1 MRPIWQ
7 IRDFEDSDLDQAVH
21 LWEEATVDGSPP
33 LFRVA
38 EVVAAIL
45 AAEPALVAVVGA
57 QVIGT
62 VVTRVSGDR
71 AWILRL
77 AISPAW
83 RQRGVRSSLLD
94 AIHRELLD
102 KGVRQTTAVFPPG
115 EVEEQLFLD
124 HGFTTRPEVTYFE
137 RFLPARPA
145 ELNLLTELGGQR
157 LPTGLWDRLKGM
169 EREKQLIERRIIL
182 PLAKPALAEQH
193 GVEPPKAIV
202 LFGPP
207 GTGKTT
213 FAKGI
218 ASRLDWPFI
227 ELFPSRLAAGGRD
240 GQAHELRLFFNRLAE
255 IDAAVVFIDEVEEIA
270 QSRDDAP
277 VSQAVTNELLKAIPV
292 FRGHANR
299 LLICA
304 TNSIRTLDSA
314 FLRPGR
320 FDHVLPIGPP
330 DDQARWSIWGRYVE
344 GITAAE
350 VDLDALVD
358 ASALFTPADIE
369 FAARKAAQFAFERA
383 VFGGAEGTT
392 EAGATSED
400 FLLAISEVRPT
411 LSRGV
416 VREFEEDIEDFARF

>member
-1 MRPIWQ
+1 
-7 IRDFEDSDLDQAVH
+7 
-21 LWEEATVDGSPP
+21 
-33 LFRVA
+33 
-38 EVVAAIL
+38 
-45 AAEPALVAVVGA
+45 
-57 QVIGT
+57 VIGT
-62 VVTRVSGDR
+62 VVSRVSGDR

-77 AISPAW
+77 AVSAAW
-83 RQRGVRSSLLD
+83 HKRGVRSSLLD

-102 KGVRQTTAVFPPG
+102 KGVRQTTAVFPAG

-124 HGFTTRPEVTYFE
+124 HGFTIRPEVTYFE
-137 RFLPARPA
+137 RFLPTQPA
-145 ELNLLTELGGQR
+145 ELNLLAELGGQ
-157 LPTGLWDRLKGM
+157 LVPAGLWERLEGM
-169 EREKQLIERRIIL
+169 DREKQLIERRIIL
-182 PLAKPALAEQH
+182 PLAKPILAEQH
-193 GVEPPKAIV
+193 GVQVPKAIV

-218 ASRLDWPFI
+218 ASRVGWPFI

-240 GQAHELRLFFNRLAE
+240 AQAHELRLFFHRLAE
-255 IDAAVVFIDEVEEIA
+255 IEAAVVFIDEVEEIA
-270 QSRDDAP
+270 QSRDDPP
-277 VSQAVTNELLKAIPV
+277 VSHAVTNELLKAIPV
-292 FRGHANR
+292 FRGHPNR

-320 FDHVLPIGPP
+320 FDLLLPIGPP

-350 VDLDALVD
+350 VDLDALVE

-369 FAARKAAQFAFERA
+369 FAARKAAQLAFERA
-383 VFGGAEGTT
+383 VFEEAEARGGT
-392 EAGATSED
+392 ED
-400 FLLAISEVRPT
+400 FLQAISEVRPT

-416 VREFEEDIEDFARF
+416 VGEFEKDIGDFARF

>member
-21 LWEEATVDGSPP
+21 LWEEATIDGSPP

-45 AAEPALVAVVGA
+45 AAEPALVAVVEG

-62 VVTRVSGDR
+62 VVSRVSGDR

-77 AISPAW
+77 AVSPVW

-124 HGFTTRPEVTYFE
+124 HGFTIRPEVTYFE

-145 ELNLLTELGGQR
+145 ELNLLAELGGQR
-157 LPTGLWDRLKGM
+157 MPTGLWDRLKGM
-169 EREKQLIERRIIL
+169 DREKQLIERRIIL
-182 PLAKPALAEQH
+182 PLAKPLLAEQH
-193 GVEPPKAIV
+193 GVQPPKAIV

-218 ASRLDWPFI
+218 ASRLEWPFI

-292 FRGHANR
+292 FRGHPNR

-320 FDHVLPIGPP
+320 FDHLLPIGPP

-350 VDLDALVD
+350 VDFDALVE
-358 ASALFTPADIE
+358 ASALFTPADME

-383 VFGGAEGTT
+383 VFGD
-392 EAGATSED
+392 AGANANTED
-400 FLLAISEVRPT
+400 FLQAISEVRPT
-411 LSRGV
+411 LSRGM

>member
-21 LWEEATVDGSPP
+21 LWEEATIEGSTP
-33 LFRVA
+33 LFRIA

-45 AAEPALVAVVGA
+45 AAEPALVAVVDG

-77 AISPAW
+77 AVSPAW
-83 RQRGVRSSLLD
+83 HQRGVRSSLLD
-94 AIHRELLD
+94 AVHRELLD

-124 HGFTTRPEVTYFE
+124 HGFTIRPEVSYFE

-145 ELNLLTELGGQR
+145 ELNLLAELGGQR
-157 LPTGLWDRLKGM
+157 MPTGLWDRLKGM
-169 EREKQLIERRIIL
+169 DREKQLIERRIIL
-182 PLAKPALAEQH
+182 PLAKPTLAEHH
-193 GVEPPKAIV
+193 GVQPPKAIV

-218 ASRLDWPFI
+218 ASRLDWPFV

-240 GQAHELRLFFNRLAE
+240 GQAHELRMFFHRLAE
-255 IDAAVVFIDEVEEIA
+255 IDAAVMFIDEVEEIA

-292 FRGHANR
+292 FRGHPNR

-320 FDHVLPIGPP
+320 FDHLLPIGPP
-330 DDQARWSIWGRYVE
+330 DEQARLSIWGRYVE

-350 VDLDALVD
+350 VGLDALVE
-358 ASALFTPADIE
+358 ASALFTPADME

-383 VFGGAEGTT
+383 VFGDAEDIAVT
-392 EAGATSED
+392 ED

-411 LSRGV
+411 LSRGM

>member
-1 MRPIWQ
+1 MPPIWQ
-7 IRDFEDSDLDQAVH
+7 IRDFEDSDLDQAVR
-21 LWEEATVDGSPP
+21 LWEEVTIDGSPP

-38 EVVAAIL
+38 EVVAAVL
-45 AAEPALVAVVGA
+45 AAEPALVAVVEG

-62 VVTRVSGDR
+62 VVSRVSGDR

-77 AISPAW
+77 AVSAAW
-83 RQRGVRSSLLD
+83 HKRGVRSSLLD

-102 KGVRQTTAVFPPG
+102 KGVRQTTAVFPAG
-115 EVEEQLFLD
+115 EVEEQLLLD
-124 HGFTTRPEVTYFE
+124 HGFTIRPEVTYFE
-137 RFLPARPA
+137 RFLPTQPA
-145 ELNLLTELGGQR
+145 ELNLLAELGGQ
-157 LPTGLWDRLKGM
+157 LVPAGLWERLEGM
-169 EREKQLIERRIIL
+169 DREKQLIERRIIL
-182 PLAKPALAEQH
+182 PLAKPILAEQH
-193 GVEPPKAIV
+193 GVQVPKAIV

-218 ASRLDWPFI
+218 ASRVGWPFI

-240 GQAHELRLFFNRLAE
+240 AQAHELRLFFHRLAE

-277 VSQAVTNELLKAIPV
+277 VSHAVTNELLKAIPV
-292 FRGHANR
+292 FRGHPNR

-304 TNSIRTLDSA
+304 TNSIRALDSA

-320 FDHVLPIGPP
+320 FDHLLPIGPP
-330 DDQARWSIWGRYVE
+330 NDQARWSIWGRYVE

-350 VDLDALVD
+350 VDLDALVE

-369 FAARKAAQFAFERA
+369 FAARKAAQLAFERA
-383 VFGGAEGTT
+383 VFEEAEASGGT
-392 EAGATSED
+392 ED
-400 FLLAISEVRPT
+400 FLQAISEVRPA

-416 VREFEEDIEDFARF
+416 VREFEEDIGDFARF